1 MTREYLLYGNVL
13 KISDLDGASI
23 EAMFNIFSRYFTEIS
38 KEKFLNDLYEK
49 DCALVLLD
57 SKKAI
62 QGFTTIKFIEIEI
75 AGKRIR
81 AIFSGNTILEKEY
94 WGKSD
99 IARSWME
106 YMLAEKEK
114 DPEIPLYWFLI
125 CSGYKTYKMLANYA
139 NNFYPRWDCETPA
152 NIKEIIDHLAQ
163 KRFGSD
169 YDPVSGI
176 IKFSNTGERLR
187 GEYSVIAPILLIDPH
202 IEFFAR
208 LNPGHNLGHELAC
221 LAEVKL
227 ENLNQYA
234 ISLLND

>member
-1 MTREYLLYGNVL
+1 MTKEYLLHGN
-13 KISDLDGASI
+13 ISKTGDLDIESI
-23 EAMFNIFSRYFTEIS
+23 EAMFNIFSRYFTGIA

-49 DCALVLLD
+49 DWVLTLLD

-62 QGFTTIKFIEIEI
+62 QGFTTIKLIETEI

-99 IARSWME
+99 IARSWMQF
-106 YMLAEKEK
+106 MLAEKGK
-114 DPEIPLYWFLI
+114 YPETPLYWFLI
-125 CSGYKTYKMLANYA
+125 CSGYKTYKMLANYT
-139 NNFYPRWDCETPA
+139 NYFYPRWDRETPA
-152 NIKEIIDHLAQ
+152 DIKEIIDNLAQ

-169 YDPVSGI
+169 YDPASGI

-187 GEYSVIAPILLIDPH
+187 GEYSIIAPILLIDPH

-208 LNPGHNLGHELAC
+208 SNPGHNLGHELAC
-221 LAEVKL
+221 LAEMKK

-234 ISLLND
+234 LNIFND